1 MRQFV
6 REIIKI
12 SSGAANGWTFIK
24 GNAKS
29 WRDARNRFP
38 RGEKNL
44 SKVEQGFG
52 RVRVNPYT
60 SAESISA
67 EANFSIFRKGRG
79 GETEREEGGWSK
91 HTCARARVYVA
102 QFPRWRAGQLP
113 VDGPIYHGPIIE
125 RKQFINRPR
134 ALRSIPASPAAPDS
148 FIQ

>member
-67 EANFSIFRKGRG
+67 EANFSIFREGRG
-79 GETEREEGGWSK
+79 GEERRAVGRRS
-91 HTCARARVYVA
+91 TRARALACVSLN
-102 QFPRWRAGQLP
+102 FLGDERANYL
-113 VDGPIYHGPIIE
+113 
-125 RKQFINRPR
+125 
-134 ALRSIPASPAAPDS
+134 
-148 FIQ
+148 

>member
-79 GETEREEGGWSK
+79 GGERGGRLVVEA
-91 HTCARARVYVA
+91 HVRARSRVC
-102 QFPRWRAGQLP
+102 
-113 VDGPIYHGPIIE
+113 
-125 RKQFINRPR
+125 
-134 ALRSIPASPAAPDS
+134 RSISSVTSGPTTCRRADLSRAYNWTEA
-148 FIQ
+148 IY

>member
-1 MRQFV
+1 M

-79 GETEREEGGWSK
+79 ERERRAVGRS
-91 HTCARARVYVA
+91 TRARALACVSLN
-102 QFPRWRAGQLP
+102 FLGDERANYL
-113 VDGPIYHGPIIE
+113 
-125 RKQFINRPR
+125 
-134 ALRSIPASPAAPDS
+134 
-148 FIQ
+148 